1 MSSFLDFCLT
11 KADGSL
17 LDDPFFTEDHDRVS
31 IPEKYRGPANVLMKN
46 MRNKVEIFDRI
57 NVPYIENAFNGD
69 YSSILDEKL
78 DDGEI
83 PNSLIEELAYGI
95 FDNRVNDLTENQR
108 AIIKVLSVYICIQN

>member
-1 MSSFLDFCLT
+1 MSSFLGFCLT

-31 IPEKYRGPANVLMKN
+31 IPDKYKSPAGVLIKN
-46 MRNKVEIFDRI
+46 MRNKVEIFDRVNI
-57 NVPYIENAFNGD
+57 PYIENAFTED
-69 YSSILDEKL
+69 YPSILDEKL
-78 DDGEI
+78 EDGEI

-95 FDNRVNDLTENQR
+95 FNNRINDLSDDQR